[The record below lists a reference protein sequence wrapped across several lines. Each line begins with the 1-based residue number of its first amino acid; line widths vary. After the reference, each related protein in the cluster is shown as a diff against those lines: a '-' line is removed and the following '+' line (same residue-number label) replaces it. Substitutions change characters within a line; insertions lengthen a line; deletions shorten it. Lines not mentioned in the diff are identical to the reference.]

1 MTVGTTDVSGEE
13 AGLGEGSE
21 LSCKYV
27 CGEGPGI
34 TQEKREDVLV
44 GVGSLRLVEGGGI
57 HSHLLSITMAQA
69 VGEGFSLRV
78 LSLGVDLRTHLQ
90 IWKVTGVDVA
100 KRDMVAPGWEYRGQ
114 LPRVARLTPVKV
126 CTGLEPCWDGK
137 RSISFLWTRIGN
149 TEKPEE

>member
-1 MTVGTTDVSGEE
+1 MTAGTTAVSGEE

-21 LSCKYV
+21 LSC
-27 CGEGPGI
+27 GEGPGI
-34 TQEKREDVLV
+34 AQEKREDALV
-44 GVGSLRLVEGGGI
+44 VVGSLGLAEEGGT

-69 VGEGFSLRV
+69 VGEVFSRRV

-90 IWKVTGVDVA
+90 IWKVIGVDVT
-100 KRDMVAPGWEYRGQ
+100 KRDTVPLGWEYWGQ

-137 RSISFLWTRIGN
+137 RSISFLWTRTGN

>member
-1 MTVGTTDVSGEE
+1 MTAGTTAVSGEE

-34 TQEKREDVLV
+34 TQEKREDALV
-44 GVGSLRLVEGGGI
+44 VVGCLRLEEEGGI

-69 VGEGFSLRV
+69 VGEVFSLRV

-90 IWKVTGVDVA
+90 IWKVTGVDVT
-100 KRDMVAPGWEYRGQ
+100 KRDTVAPGWE
-114 LPRVARLTPVKV
+114 
-126 CTGLEPCWDGK
+126 
-137 RSISFLWTRIGN
+137 
-149 TEKPEE
+149 